1 MSSIKLR
8 GFSFSTRI
16 LRPGLL
22 PGVPRL
28 RELLPIALKTPK
40 SLLRKVE
47 LEIDV
52 MREADFEQTMWMNAR
67 LMTQHESVM
76 RMYGIT
82 PEMQYESM
90 AMHRE
95 FYVESGHTLVIRESG
110 KVIGAIIGES
120 LWNEDE
126 GVASTGVD
134 VGRYLSIHEL
144 SRGHWLNV
152 A

>member
-1 MSSIKLR
+1 MSLIKNL
-8 GFSFSTRI
+8 STRI
-16 LRPGLL
+16 LRPSLL

-28 RELLPIALKTPK
+28 RDLLPIPLKTPK
-40 SLLRKVE
+40 KMLRKVA

-67 LMTQHESVM
+67 LMTQHEAVM
-76 RMYGIT
+76 KMYGIT

-95 FYVESGHTLVIRESG
+95 FYVESGHTLVLRDSG
-110 KVIGAIIGES
+110 KVIGALIGEA

-126 GVASTGVD
+126 G
-134 VGRYLSIHEL
+134 I
-144 SRGHWLNV
+144 
-152 A
+152 